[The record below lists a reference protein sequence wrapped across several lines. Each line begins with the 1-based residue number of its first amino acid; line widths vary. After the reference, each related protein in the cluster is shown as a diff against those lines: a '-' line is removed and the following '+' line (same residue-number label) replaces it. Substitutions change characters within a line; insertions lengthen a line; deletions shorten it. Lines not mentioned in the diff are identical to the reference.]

1 MVIHSSGSTRR
12 SARLHR
18 LGRDYALIMPGFL
31 LSLLAFVV
39 LVPLLALSIGTF
51 VVWIGAMLLP
61 LTLRTAS
68 AAAQLSRA
76 RVRAWGADLPPAHYA
91 TPTPG
96 LRGQLRVL
104 AEPRRWADLAFETL
118 IAFPLRTVTAV
129 LAITWTAV
137 ALGGVTYAAWG
148 VFLPQHEQT
157 FPGIAIEAATGAEA
171 GTYTHS
177 HLVNAGFNFV
187 LGVVFLVLLPAVL
200 RGLARLDVLV
210 TTAALGQ
217 VAPGG
222 GADASSALSAAPA
235 GAPETSAG
243 GFAAGPEGAS
253 AGGLA
258 AGRPVSWS
266 AENWAWIA
274 AAFVAVVALA
284 VGWPVLAALYGI
296 HVAIAMV
303 IAAGQA
309 LAVVL
314 VVRWPAAGIAVQTAA
329 AVATV
334 LASASTHAVWPW
346 PWPVMALLV
355 QAVLVLIVALR
366 RHWLWAAAAWAA
378 PQAAVALAAAG
389 VGVDGAAGASMIV
402 SASVSAA
409 ILAGGVL
416 GRQWL
421 ANRGALR
428 EERRTSAGLSAQRRE
443 LEERNRIAREL
454 HDVVAHS
461 MSVISVQA
469 TTAKYRFPELG
480 DDAEREFASIA
491 GSSRQALAEMRG
503 LLTLLRS
510 TDEDHGAPLAPQ
522 PTIAE
527 IPALVAATRRSG
539 LRIALV
545 VEGVPDASALAPAV
559 GLTAYRMV
567 QESLSN
573 AMRHAPGAEV
583 SVSVRAGA
591 DALEIDVENGA
602 ATTSGQHAAP
612 GSGLGLAG
620 VRERVE
626 ALGGTVAFGPTAEG
640 FAVRARLPLG

>member
-1 MVIHSSGSTRR
+1 
-12 SARLHR
+12 
-18 LGRDYALIMPGFL
+18 
-31 LSLLAFVV
+31 V
-39 LVPLLALSIGTF
+39 L
-51 VVWIGAMLLP
+51 IGALLLP

-76 RVRAWGADLPPAHYA
+76 RVRAWGADLPAAHYA
-91 TPTPG
+91 PPSPG
-96 LRGQLRVL
+96 LRGQLLVL

-118 IAFPLRTVTAV
+118 IAFPLRTVNAV
-129 LAITWTAV
+129 LAIAWTAV
-137 ALGGVTYAAWG
+137 ALGGTTYPAWG
-148 VFLPQHEQT
+148 VFLPPPEQSL
-157 FPGIAIEAATGAEA
+157 PGLVLDAWTGAEP
-171 GTYTHS
+171 GTFARS
-177 HLVNAGFNFV
+177 FPVEAVCNFAA
-187 LGVVFLVLLPAVL
+187 GVVFLLLLPAVL

-217 VAPGG
+217 EAPSGVAP
-222 GADASSALSAAPA
+222 APA
-235 GAPETSAG
+235 GARGVPG
-243 GFAAGPEGAS
+243 GEPAAGLAGAS
-253 AGGLA
+253 AGGSARASSSGLA
-258 AGRPVSWS
+258 AGRTVSWS

-274 AAFVAVVALA
+274 AGFAAVVALA
-284 VGWPVLAALYGI
+284 VGWPVLAVLYGV
-296 HVAIAMV
+296 HVVIAML
-303 IAAGQA
+303 IAAAQA
-309 LAVVL
+309 LALVL
-314 VVRWPAAGIAVQTAA
+314 VVRWAAVGIAVQTAA

-334 LASASTHAVWPW
+334 LVSASTHAAWPW

-366 RHWLWAAAAWAA
+366 RHWLWAAAAWAG
-378 PQAAVALAAAG
+378 PHAAVALAAFA
-389 VGVDGAAGASMIV
+389 VGVDGAAGASLIV

-409 ILAGGVL
+409 VLVGGVL

-510 TDEDHGAPLAPQ
+510 ADEDGGAPLAPQ

-545 VEGVPDASALAPAV
+545 VEGVPDATALAPAV
-559 GLTAYRMV
+559 GLTAYRVV

-583 SVSVRAGA
+583 SVSVRAAAG
-591 DALEIDVENGA
+591 ALEIDVENGA

-626 ALGGTVAFGPTAEG
+626 ALGGSVAFGPTAEG